1 MALIS
6 VSGAS
11 LKRALRDWRLRE
23 IKLLLLALVVAVL
36 SVTSISFFTDRVERA
51 MSLQGTALLGADML
65 VSSSRPIGEPV
76 EQLALPYER
85 VELVEFPSVIISGE
99 DSLLT
104 EVKVVGKG
112 YPLRGSLESST
123 ILGEV
128 GSPTQGIPAPDEAW
142 AAAEVFYQLG
152 ILPGDTIQLGNSK
165 FKLTRVITFEMDAG
179 GSIFR
184 VAPRIMINLDA
195 LPQTGLIT
203 PASRA
208 TYKLLIAGEEAQ
220 MLRLRKPISAA
231 LGPSETLQTV
241 EQGRPEITG
250 ALGRAVRFM
259 KLASVLTII
268 IAGAAVALA
277 VLSYTN
283 RETRSIAVLKTMGAT
298 RKRLWQ
304 EYLLRFALLVIAATL
319 LGSAL
324 GFAAQSV
331 LSQLLSGWL
340 NIDLPPPGLR
350 PLGAG
355 LITAMLTLA
364 GFALPPIV
372 RVIQTPPMRVMREE
386 SSAPRAGVW
395 LSVASMSLAMAGF
408 LVWQAG
414 ELKMASM
421 VFAGVLGTLALMLG
435 VARLITLIFRRV
447 HVRHGRSWQLGLANI
462 GRYGR
467 RASLLITTIGIG
479 IFALSLLGTVREDLI
494 SAWQSRVPVD
504 APNHFLINIQG
515 AELDT
520 IASFLKQRKLDDYQL
535 YPMIRGRLRTINTR
549 IVTVD
554 SFADHQAKD
563 SVRRELNLSTSKTLP
578 NGNKIIAGQWF
589 GKTTSSGSEPA
600 EALISVETG
609 IARQLGVGLNDTL
622 KFDIAGKPF
631 KARISSLREVQ
642 WDTMQPNFYVMAS
655 PGALDDYAATYI
667 TSVRID
673 PADTRFTAE
682 LVKAFPGVTVLDV
695 RAILNQI
702 QSIISQVSRAVE
714 VVFAFSLLAGI
725 VVLLAA
731 IQTQRNDRRQ
741 EIAILKTLGASQQQ
755 IKLSVAAEFMVLGAL
770 AGITGAGLALL
781 TGWGLANQVFSLS
794 YQISWLPVI
803 WGMLAGI
810 IGLGGVGYAV
820 IHQLIRTPPTHLLQE
835 L

>member
-1 MALIS
+1 MVITAT
-6 VSGAS
+6 

-23 IKLLLLALVVAVL
+23 TKLLLLALVVAVL

-65 VSSSRPIGEPV
+65 VSSSRPISEPV
-76 EQLALPYER
+76 QQLAAAYQR
-85 VELVEFPSVIISGE
+85 VKLVEFPSVVISGE
-99 DSLLT
+99 ESLLT
-104 EVKVVGKG
+104 EVKVIGKG
-112 YPLRGSLESST
+112 YPLRGSLESSAV
-123 ILGEV
+123 LGAV
-128 GSPTQGIPAPDEAW
+128 GSPTQGIPAIDEAW

-152 ILPGDTIQLGNSK
+152 ISPGDTIQLGNSR
-165 FKLTRVITFEMDAG
+165 FKLTRIITLEMDAG
-179 GSIFR
+179 GSVFR

-220 MLRLRKPISAA
+220 MLRLRKPITTA
-231 LGPSETLQTV
+231 LGPAESLQTV

-277 VLSYTN
+277 VVSYTN

-298 RKRLWQ
+298 RRRLWQ

-324 GFAAQSV
+324 GYAAQGV
-331 LSQLLSGWL
+331 LSQLLSDWL

-350 PLGAG
+350 PFGAG
-355 LITAMLTLA
+355 LISAILTLA
-364 GFALPPIV
+364 GFALPPII

-395 LSVASMSLAMAGF
+395 LSASSMGLAMAGF
-408 LVWQAG
+408 LIWQAG
-414 ELKMASM
+414 ELKMAAL
-421 VFAGVLGTLALMLG
+421 VFAGVLATLALMLG
-435 VARLITLIFRRV
+435 IARLTTLIFRRI
-447 HVRHGRSWQLGLANI
+447 HVRHGRGWQLGLANI

-479 IFALSLLGTVREDLI
+479 IFALSLLGAVREDLI
-494 SAWQSRVPVD
+494 SAWQSRVPID
-504 APNHFLINIQG
+504 APDHFLINIQET
-515 AELDT
+515 ELE
-520 IASFLKQRKLDDYQL
+520 AMENFLQQRKLDDYQL
-535 YPMIRGRLRTINTR
+535 YPMIRGRLRAINTQ

-578 NGNKIIAGQWF
+578 GGNNIVQGQWF
-589 GKTTSSGSEPA
+589 ENNTLFNTEKA
-600 EALISVETG
+600 EALISVEAE
-609 IARQLGVGLNDTL
+609 IASQLGVGLNDTL
-622 KFDIAGKPF
+622 QFDIAGKPF

-642 WDTMQPNFYVMAS
+642 WDTMQPNFYIMAA

-667 TSVRID
+667 TSVRVD
-673 PADTRFTAE
+673 PNDTRFTAE
-682 LVKAFPGVTVLDV
+682 LVKTFPGVTVLDV
-695 RAILNQI
+695 RAILKQV

-714 VVFAFSLLAGI
+714 VVFAFSLLAGL

-741 EIAILKTLGASQQQ
+741 EIAILKTLGASQRQ
-755 IKLSVAAEFMVLGAL
+755 IKLSVATEFMVLGAL

-781 TGWGLANQVFSLS
+781 TGWVLANQIFNLS
-794 YQISWLPVI
+794 YQISWLPLF
-803 WGMLAGI
+803 WGPLAGV
-810 IGLGGVGYAV
+810 IGLGSVGYAV
-820 IHQLIRTPPTHLLQE
+820 IHQLIRTAPTRLLQE
-835 L
+835 I